1 MLVRPRSVLP
11 ALLATA
17 ALGLGV
23 GVLSCDR
30 TPPGP
35 EWMKG
40 APSQA
45 KLALSA
51 KAGWF
56 LEHKEFQTMLAQV
69 PVADQALDLFLRK
82 ARINPATETGR
93 ITLYAANLDKAMIP
107 GGDAQA
113 HAEEAAANFLMQLDS
128 FQDPKALQAALAESF
143 PPEGSMRIDGRDCP
157 LFVILDINQFH
168 FRAATDGKG
177 RIWIGDLKALQ
188 RRANDQAPAPRSP
201 LARCAAWIDPGAPVQ
216 GFIAPE
222 GWLDKTAQHLPAEIA
237 REIPKG
243 ISAIAWSVAPGAA
256 AKDGHKLELALA
268 GTPEGIAQA
277 TPWLQRLVALTNALP
292 NAPSVAPE
300 LIQERERV
308 ALRCTLTGPQIE
320 SLMSRLGVPGLK
332 LKPGGPAA

>member
-1 MLVRPRSVLP
+1 MLFSSRP
-11 ALLATA
+11 ALLAVMATA
-17 ALGLGV
+17 ALGLGI

-35 EWMKG
+35 AWMQG

-51 KAGWF
+51 KASWF
-56 LEHKEFQTMLAQV
+56 LEHREFQTLLAQA
-69 PVADQALDLFLRK
+69 PMADQALDLFLKK

-93 ITLYAANLDKAMIP
+93 VTLYAANLDKAMVA
-107 GGDAQA
+107 GGDAKA
-113 HAEEAAANFLMQLDS
+113 HAEEAAANFLMQLDA
-128 FQDPKALQAALAESF
+128 FQDPKALQLALAESF

-168 FRAATDGKG
+168 FRAASDGKG

-188 RRANDQAPAPRSP
+188 RRANDQAPAARSP
-201 LARCAAWIDPGAPVQ
+201 LARCAAWIDPGAPIQ
-216 GFIAPE
+216 GFISPE
-222 GWLDKTAQHLPAEIA
+222 GWLDQTAQHLPAEIA

-243 ISAIAWSVAPGAA
+243 ISALAWSVAPGKE

-308 ALRCTLTGPQIE
+308 ALRCTLTGSQIE
-320 SLMSRLGVPGLK
+320 SLMGRLGMPGLK